1 MQGSQHL
8 ISERRFT
15 STIAKLEKQE
25 SSESKRDEG
34 EKRSDEKTEK
44 NSDEKEE
51 KRSEDKP
58 EKNSDERVESLSEV
72 TSYARTEEQQ
82 QQKILEGV
90 SLKVLAEEPSRE
102 ADELT
107 LSPQT
112 NKNKRMNEAAAA
124 FD

>member
-34 EKRSDEKTEK
+34 EKRPDEKTEK

-72 TSYARTEEQQ
+72 TSNARTEEQQ
-82 QQKILEGV
+82 HKIREGV

-102 ADELT
+102 AEELT